1 MMHMG
6 TFDHKAERR
15 KRCNSL
21 LTALMGKNNIDLWW
35 NSRNKHWDMKTPN
48 EQWEIDYESVYNYLM
63 HQCNGDY
70 S

>member
-1 MMHMG
+1 MSQL
-6 TFDHKAERR
+6 DHKQGLR
-15 KRCNSL
+15 KRCDSL
-21 LTALMGKNNIDLWW
+21 LTVLMGKNNIESWW
-35 NSRNKHWDMKTPN
+35 NSKNKNWVMKTPN